1 MRTVGVTLTKAGSIA
16 SFACVIHCALTPIAV
31 LVLPFFATLSW
42 GGSDLFLSAMLAETT
57 EWVFLTMMVVLTGA
71 SLLLT
76 YPLHRNVRPMLIS
89 AFGLGL
95 VILAR
100 NVTDHGGMNEIAL
113 ELTGAGFIT
122 WAAVWNS
129 RICRCLS
136 CHT

>member
-1 MRTVGVTLTKAGSIA
+1 MRTFGATLTRAGSIA

-42 GGSDLFLSAMLAETT
+42 GGSDLILNAMLAETT

-76 YPLHRNVRPMLIS
+76 YPLHRNVRPMLVS

-122 WAAVWNS
+122 CAAVWNS

-136 CHT
+136 CHY